1 AADLFDRSNEG
12 SWLEVIQELGRLQ
25 SDPNSRVADK
35 NKIDDLW
42 SAFFALNPI
51 KKLYEP
57 ELISVLHG
65 CRDKCIAYAKG
76 SENPLDY
83 LERAND
89 DGHDIARKILASCN
103 LEK

>member
-1 AADLFDRSNEG
+1 MPKRVTLTGNFDNPGIRVGLDILLILARTLDECLSADGTADLFDRSNEG

-42 SAFFALNPI
+42 SAFLALNPI

-57 ELISVLHG
+57 ELISVLRG
-65 CRDKCIAYAKG
+65 CR
-76 SENPLDY
+76 
-83 LERAND
+83 
-89 DGHDIARKILASCN
+89 
-103 LEK
+103 